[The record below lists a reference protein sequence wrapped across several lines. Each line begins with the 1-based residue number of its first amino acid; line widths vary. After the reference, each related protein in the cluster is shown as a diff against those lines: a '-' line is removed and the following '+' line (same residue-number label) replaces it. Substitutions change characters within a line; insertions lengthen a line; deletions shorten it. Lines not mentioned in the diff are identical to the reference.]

1 MGDHCMAKS
10 HAAGCGARC
19 AVGVVIGLALLALT
33 GCTNWSYRQV
43 QLGQGTKEYARIL
56 PAETSRKTA
65 LGLCHLS
72 RDKLGRTDALVVLLT
87 SDRRVAAKLWARHT
101 ESDWRLGRAERGF
114 RLVGE
119 LDPELYGVA
128 GSGPLDTLR
137 AIAAELTDYRGE
149 QLAQDAHAWVA
160 AGLVRL
166 MQRWPEVRDVGVSSQ
181 RLDELLDRVP
191 GGGTARVEIDDR
203 GVYHLEYEQG
213 RVR

>member
-1 MGDHCMAKS
+1 MSDHHGAKS
-10 HAAGCGARC
+10 HVAGYHVPYFA
-19 AVGVVIGLALLALT
+19 GVVTGLTLLALT
-33 GCTNWSYRQV
+33 GCTNWSYRQI
-43 QLGQGTKEYARIL
+43 QLGQSPKDYGRVL

-72 RDKLGRTDALVVLLT
+72 ESRLGHTDALVVLLAD
-87 SDRRVAAKLWARHT
+87 DRRVAGKLWARRFVRK
-101 ESDWRLGRAERGF
+101 WRLGGAERGF

-149 QLAQDAHAWVA
+149 KLAQDAHAWVA

-166 MQRWPEVRDVGVSSQ
+166 MQRWPGVRDTGVSSQ
-181 RLDELLDRVP
+181 RLDELLDLVP
-191 GGGTARVEIDDR
+191 GGGTARLEIDDR
-203 GVYHLEYEQG
+203 GIYHLEYEQG
-213 RVR
+213 RTR